1 MRKVR
6 NLELRL
12 KKVQKV
18 CFDELS
24 YSSEKCMNT
33 LTNIFRSEVRVGTSV
48 CNSNKKKSLKWVRKC
63 FTDLRS
69 ALKVVR
75 MTFLL

>member
-18 CFDELS
+18 YFDELS

-48 CNSNKKKSLKWVRKC
+48 CNSNKKKS
-63 FTDLRS
+63 
-69 ALKVVR
+69 KVGEE
-75 MTFLL
+75 MFY